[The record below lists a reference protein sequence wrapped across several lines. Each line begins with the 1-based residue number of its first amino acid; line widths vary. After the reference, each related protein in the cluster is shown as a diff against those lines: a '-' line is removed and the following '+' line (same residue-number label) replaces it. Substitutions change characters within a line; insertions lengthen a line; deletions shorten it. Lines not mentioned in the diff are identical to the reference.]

1 MCTYCGKIAL
11 LCPTPHLYTSLIL
24 SCHNYPFVGF
34 LPVTFSRTG
43 DPLDK
48 PGRHTN
54 MGIHLITRINPSEL
68 EGKEK
73 QIFIDSELRRSKVPC
88 TPRKRITDVSSSPFS
103 LGLGARKRTKEGD
116 SDEEEIGRTDQP
128 KDGDESR

>member
-1 MCTYCGKIAL
+1 MSYLAL
-11 LCPTPHLYTSLIL
+11 RCLALPSVAFLTP
-24 SCHNYPFVGF
+24 
-34 LPVTFSRTG
+34 RTG

-54 MGIHLITRINPSEL
+54 MGIHLVTKINPSEL

-73 QIFIDSELRRSKVPC
+73 QIVIDSELRRTKVPC
-88 TPRKRITDVSSSPFS
+88 TPRKRITDVSSPFS
-103 LGLGARKRTKEGD
+103 LGARIRIKEGE
-116 SDEEEIGRTDQP
+116 SDEEEVGRTDQP